1 VRGYYVNKKYRLRK
15 RREFSYTYKRGKS
28 LANSFLVLIYRKN
41 GLDVSRVG
49 FSVSKKYGNA
59 VERNKIKRRLKEIYR
74 HRIGQIKSGYDL
86 IFVVR
91 VGAKGASFKRLE
103 NQLVNL
109 LKRAVLFIENG
120 RNK

>member
-1 VRGYYVNKKYRLRK
+1 MNKKYRLRK
-15 RREFSYTYKRGKS
+15 RAEFSYTYKRGKS
-28 LANSFLVLIYRKN
+28 LANSCLVLIYRKN

-59 VERNKIKRRLKEIYR
+59 VERNKIKRRLREIYR
-74 HRIGQIKSGYDL
+74 HRISEIKSGYDL

-103 NQLVNL
+103 NQMVNL
-109 LKRAVLFIENG
+109 LKRAVLFIDSG
-120 RNK
+120 KNK

>member
-1 VRGYYVNKKYRLRK
+1 
-15 RREFSYTYKRGKS
+15 
-28 LANSFLVLIYRKN
+28 LVLIYRKN

-59 VERNKIKRRLKEIYR
+59 VERNKIKRRLREIYR
-74 HRIGQIKSGYDL
+74 HRISEIKSGYDL

-103 NQLVNL
+103 NQMVNL
-109 LKRAVLFIENG
+109 LKRAVLFIDSG
-120 RNK
+120 KNK